1 VWRFRPWSASCS
13 TSADRARS
21 SRETERLQTLAEY
34 IQRILEL
41 VDLLGEDHVRVGTD
55 MDANYKP
62 VFETYAKMPL
72 LIGGLSRPGM
82 PQEAL
87 AKLIGDNFLRVF
99 AEALMILRP

>member
-1 VWRFRPWSASCS
+1 
-13 TSADRARS
+13 
-21 SRETERLQTLAEY
+21 
-34 IQRILEL
+34 
-41 VDLLGEDHVRVGTD
+41 